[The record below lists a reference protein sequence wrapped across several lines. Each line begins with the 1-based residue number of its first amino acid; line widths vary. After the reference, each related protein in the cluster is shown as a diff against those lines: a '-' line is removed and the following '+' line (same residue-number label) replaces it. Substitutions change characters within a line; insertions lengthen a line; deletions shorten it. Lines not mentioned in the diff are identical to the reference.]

1 MAKELPYF
9 KFEPAEYLT
18 KDISFCSLS
27 AQGLFI
33 NICSYYWQRNCKLT
47 KQQLL
52 KRLNY
57 PNELEELILEGAI
70 DLIDN
75 IIIIKFLDSQ
85 LFEVEGKSK
94 TNSTNGSKGGR
105 PNLDDNITTIF
116 GELIPRYPEEK
127 DHFLYL
133 FKRMSNNTY
142 KIGETQ
148 DLFKRRNTMK
158 ISSKD
163 LSIIHFVKIDREAS
177 LDIERD
183 IKNQFLNYNIGGDWF
198 DFKSSDIQLVINAI
212 NKAKKANEK
221 PIESQSKGIRE
232 DKIIED
238 KIKENIINN
247 AVFVSECKNST
258 QWIEV
263 TAMQNKISPDV
274 VNVYIDNFENH
285 LITMQE
291 QKKTLKEYKEHFTH
305 WFKKQDLSE
314 FRIKS
319 YGKTNQI

>member
-105 PNLDDNITTIF
+105 P
-116 GELIPRYPEEK
+116 K
-127 DHFLYL
+127 
-133 FKRMSNNTY
+133 
-142 KIGETQ
+142 
-148 DLFKRRNTMK
+148 
-158 ISSKD
+158 
-163 LSIIHFVKIDREAS
+163 
-177 LDIERD
+177 
-183 IKNQFLNYNIGGDWF
+183 KN
-198 DFKSSDIQLVINAI
+198 
-212 NKAKKANEK
+212 
-221 PIESQSKGIRE
+221 PIESEIKPKLNPIESESKGIRE

-305 WFKKQDLSE
+305 WFKKQDLSK

>member
-47 KQQLL
+47 KPQLL

-57 PNELEELILEGAI
+57 PNELEELILEGAL
-70 DLIDN
+70 DLVDN
-75 IIIIKFLDSQ
+75 LIIIKFLDSQ

-94 TNSTNGSKGGR
+94 INSTNGSKGGR
-105 PNLDDNITTIF
+105 PKKNPI
-116 GELIPRYPEEK
+116 
-127 DHFLYL
+127 
-133 FKRMSNNTY
+133 
-142 KIGETQ
+142 ET
-148 DLFKRRNTMK
+148 
-158 ISSKD
+158 
-163 LSIIHFVKIDREAS
+163 E
-177 LDIERD
+177 
-183 IKNQFLNYNIGGDWF
+183 IKPKLN
-198 DFKSSDIQLVINAI
+198 
-212 NKAKKANEK
+212 

-238 KIKENIINN
+238 KRKENIINN
-247 AVFVSECKNST
+247 AVFVSECKLST

-274 VNVYIDNFENH
+274 VRVFIDNFESH
-285 LITMQE
+285 LITMEE

-314 FRIKS
+314 FRAKS